1 MPALGALPNKLP
13 WRFGRP
19 GHGLQREGFAAGHLR
34 ARARRGS
41 RWLPGMP
48 APEGLRFEPF
58 RSFED
63 FGRTLG
69 LSRGRR
75 LHRPTR
81 SSVLTGKDLHWL
93 WSNAMSSEFPL
104 LQSQASPAAWRVLCG
119 LAFKSK
125 RLTMKPAVTKAC
137 AGMAVSSADAEGPMC
152 SLAYRLR

>member
-1 MPALGALPNKLP
+1 MAGCVPALGALPNKLP

-41 RWLPGMP
+41 RPG
-48 APEGLRFEPF
+48 F
-58 RSFED
+58 RSWED

-137 AGMAVSSADAEGPMC
+137 AGMAVSSADTEGPMC